1 MAGILGKLA
10 GDDFGEL
17 LPTRSS
23 PPFYTRSMA
32 AENLAGR
39 TRPAE
44 DVSVRRWRGVSA
56 HFSPMQTPIVKLG
69 PPRYNTRFLDHGRGT
84 SMTQRVYNFSPG
96 PAVLPEP
103 VLAEVQRDLMA
114 LPGVG
119 ASILEI
125 SHRSR
130 AFEQIIGQ
138 AEMDLRQLLGIPD
151 DYAVLMLQGGARLQ
165 FSMIPMNLLGA
176 GRQSCDYIITGS
188 WGKYAAQEAAKFG
201 QMHVAWDGKPTN
213 YDRLPTPSDLMLDP
227 QAAFVYYASNETI
240 QGVQFQTEPTVG
252 NVPLV
257 CDSSSDFLSRPVD
270 MRKYGIYYA
279 CAQKNAGPAGLT
291 VVVIRR
297 DLLERSRETLPGY
310 LNFAIHAEARS
321 LWNTAPTFPIY
332 VLGLITKWLLT
343 DIGGLEK
350 MESRNQAK
358 AKMLYEVIDQSGGF
372 YAGHAQPNCRSMMN
386 VSFRLP
392 SDELTKTFID
402 GAEQRGMTDLQGHR
416 SVGGIRA
423 SIYNAM
429 PVAGVET
436 LRDYMVEFRD
446 QNSA

>member
-1 MAGILGKLA
+1 
-10 GDDFGEL
+10 
-17 LPTRSS
+17 
-23 PPFYTRSMA
+23 
-32 AENLAGR
+32 
-39 TRPAE
+39 
-44 DVSVRRWRGVSA
+44 
-56 HFSPMQTPIVKLG
+56 MQSPIVKLG
-69 PPRYNTRFLDHGRGT
+69 PRRYNTRFLDHGRGP
-84 SMTQRVYNFSPG
+84 SMTQRVFNFSAG

-130 AFEQIIGQ
+130 TFEEIISQ
-138 AEMDLRQLLGIPD
+138 AEVDLRQLLGIPD

-165 FSMIPMNLLGA
+165 FSMIPMNLLGE
-176 GRQSCDYIITGS
+176 GRRSCDYIITGS

-201 QMHVAWDGKPTN
+201 ELHVAWDGKSTN
-213 YDRLPTPSDLMLDP
+213 YDRLPAQSDLKLDP
-227 QAAFVYYASNETI
+227 KAAYVYYASNETI
-240 QGVQFQTEPTVG
+240 QGVQFQAEPNVG

-332 VLGLITKWLLT
+332 VLSLITKWLLT
-343 DIGGLEK
+343 DVGGLAK
-350 MESRNQAK
+350 MESQNRAK
-358 AKMLYEVIDQSGGF
+358 AKMLYDVIDQSGGF
-372 YAGHAQPNCRSMMN
+372 YAGHAQSNCRSMMN

-392 SDELTKTFID
+392 SDELTVKFIK
-402 GAEQRGMTDLQGHR
+402 GAEERSMTDLQGHR

-436 LRDYMVEFRD
+436 LRDFMIEFRD
-446 QNSA
+446 QNGK